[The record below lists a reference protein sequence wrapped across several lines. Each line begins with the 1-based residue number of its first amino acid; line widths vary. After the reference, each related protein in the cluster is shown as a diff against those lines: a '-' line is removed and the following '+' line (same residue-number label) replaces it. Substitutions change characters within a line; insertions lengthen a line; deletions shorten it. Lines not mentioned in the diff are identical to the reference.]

1 MKLKF
6 AIYFLFVLSTRVL
19 LADTNDS
26 LVNVF
31 NNGKHDTL
39 KIKAALEL
47 ASIYKNSAPEKTLT
61 YATAAYEKSSA
72 LQNPVLM
79 ADAMSSIASYYYKV
93 EKYGEGYSWMRK
105 IEALGESSNNTTVI
119 LKALDARYDLF
130 SNLNMLDRCV
140 ETREKIAAIHRK
152 NGNKSKEARQLHL
165 AGWNCYN
172 AKLHEKG
179 IKLLTV
185 SRAIYT
191 QLDDKNALNNVL
203 GWLGNTYSALGKFDS
218 ALYFRNLV
226 HEYSMIS
233 GNKYGLGESY
243 RYTGDIYANMKKFDV
258 ALEYY
263 NKAIAAFSE
272 DKHANREFLLRTYKV
287 RILDSLGRS
296 KEAATELDYVISNKG
311 KYNEKIV
318 DSYVFKIGKSLYAKV
333 NEPYKAFYYFRKN
346 DSLENANN
354 RDAAKQQIILAE
366 FKSDVDK
373 NEAIL
378 KSEYEKQQAIAN
390 ANLQNKQL
398 LIDQHQKEYLLL
410 EKENE
415 LKQLS
420 LIQSQ
425 LELKQKSYES
435 DNQKRQVELLNK
447 NKELADLEAL
457 KKEED
462 IRKQRNLI
470 SIFTIGGIIV
480 LILFFFLGRMYIQK
494 RKDHRLINLQKDL
507 MEEKQ
512 KEILSSI
519 QYAQRIQN
527 SLLPTEIY
535 IDKTLKR
542 LNKN

>member
-1 MKLKF
+1 MKKKF
-6 AIYFLFVLSTRVL
+6 ILFLFFILSARFL
-19 LADTNDS
+19 SADTNDS

-47 ASIYKNSAPEKTLT
+47 ASKFKREAPEKTLQ
-61 YATAAYEKSSA
+61 YATAAYEKSA
-72 LQNPVLM
+72 AIQQYQFM
-79 ADAMSSIASYYYKV
+79 ADAMSLIANYYYDA
-93 EKYGEGYSWMRK
+93 EKYSEGYSWMRK
-105 IEALGESSNNTTVI
+105 IEALGETSNNTYVI
-119 LKALDARYDLF
+119 LKALDTRYDLF
-130 SNLNMLDRCV
+130 NNLNMLDRCV
-140 ETREKIAAIHRK
+140 ETREKIAEIHRK
-152 NGNKSKEARQLHL
+152 NGNKSKEARQLLL

-172 AKLHEKG
+172 GRLHKKG
-179 IKLLTV
+179 IHLLTV

-226 HEYSMIS
+226 HEYNMIS
-233 GNKYGLGESY
+233 GNKYGLGESF

-263 NKAIAAFSE
+263 NKSIEAFNE
-272 DKHANREFLLRTYKV
+272 GKHFNREFLLRTYKV
-287 RILDSLGRS
+287 RMLDSLGRS
-296 KEAATELDYVISNKG
+296 KEAATELDYVINNKG

-318 DSYVFKIGKSLYAKV
+318 DTYIFKIGKSLYAKV

-354 RDAAKQQIILAE
+354 RDEAKQQIILAE

-378 KSEYEKQQAIAN
+378 KSEYEKQQAITN

-398 LIDQHQKEYLLL
+398 LLDQQQKEYLLL

-470 SIFTIGGIIV
+470 SIFTVGGIIV
-480 LILFFFLGRMYIQK
+480 MILFFFLGRMYIQK

-512 KEILSSI
+512 KEIVSSI

-527 SLLPTEIY
+527 SLLPTEVY